1 MSYVWLFL
9 GQCLGSFNFWRWSSR
24 KVPKIWAWSFHHG
37 LSSGGVWGVDGSCFG
52 SVGPSKVRK
61 KSKNRIFFFDFFWHF
76 FGFFEG
82 FFDFGLYPGWVNSA
96 NTPVTRGVAPLRQYS
111 GHLMTFILGQNS
123 YIFKKDT
130 ALCQKSRVRS
140 HLWDPGLH
148 WALQRPLFYPPVV

>member
-1 MSYVWLFL
+1 MLLYCGNDWGLLTFGGGVR
-9 GQCLGSFNFWRWSSR
+9 GRWSKNFRGVFIANYRVEGSR
-24 KVPKIWAWSFHHG
+24 EFAEAILGLWDPAKSEKGQKIQ
-37 LSSGGVWGVDGSCFG
+37 L
-52 SVGPSKVRK
+52 
-61 KSKNRIFFFDFFWHF
+61 FFFDFFWHF

-82 FFDFGLYPGWVNSA
+82 FFDFGLNPGWVNSA